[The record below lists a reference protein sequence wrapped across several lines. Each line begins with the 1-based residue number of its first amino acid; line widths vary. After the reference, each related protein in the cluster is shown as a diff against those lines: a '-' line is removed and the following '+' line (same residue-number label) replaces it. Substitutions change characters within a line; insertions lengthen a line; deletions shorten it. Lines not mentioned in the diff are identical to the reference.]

1 MRTAAS
7 ERSSTKVASSKKREH
22 VKWGTEVEKARES
35 LTALSRISPWLLRG
49 AAPPARHR
57 TVAVEG
63 GLLATTPME
72 VGVAV
77 PRDAFPEVAEVERQW
92 EAEVQLE
99 VAEEELPVHPTC
111 CDRF

>member
-1 MRTAAS
+1 M
-7 ERSSTKVASSKKREH
+7 
-22 VKWGTEVEKARES
+22 
-35 LTALSRISPWLLRG
+35 RG
-49 AAPPARHR
+49 AARVARHR

-72 VGVAV
+72 VGVAG
-77 PRDAFPEVAEVERQW
+77 PRDAFPGVAEVERQW

-99 VAEEELPVHPTC
+99 VAEEGLPVHPIC